1 MKSIALPLVKHK
13 ELNNKVYKHL
23 RFICCTQV
31 DRIVVAFALR
41 SNVPTQIFVKVIF
54 FPAKNISGIG
64 ELEVSLPL
72 ESACFDNL
80 IPRFIWNES
89 SLISF

>member
-1 MKSIALPLVKHK
+1 MIFALPSYILKK
-13 ELNNKVYKHL
+13 
-23 RFICCTQV
+23 F
-31 DRIVVAFALR
+31 
-41 SNVPTQIFVKVIF
+41 FVKVIF
-54 FPAKNISGIG
+54 FPANYISGIG

-80 IPRFIWNES
+80 TPRFIWNKN